1 MYGIFTYMYNKN
13 QPSVGVYHIWQ
24 LPYSFPDAESPPAAA
39 MGHLPGSKVIEVDMW
54 MLRLITDSAL
64 RKELNRTGYSHLLN
78 IKVVIQ
84 F

>member
-39 MGHLPGSKVIEVDMW
+39 WASAWLKVIEVDMW

-64 RKELNRTGYSHLLN
+64 RKGLNRTGYSHLLN